1 LRKYKGYGQDL
12 YLWCEKGSGEN
23 IWDIKKTLAFQQQ

>member
-1 LRKYKGYGQDL
+1 MPRSLS
-12 YLWCEKGSGEN
+12 LWCEKGSGEN